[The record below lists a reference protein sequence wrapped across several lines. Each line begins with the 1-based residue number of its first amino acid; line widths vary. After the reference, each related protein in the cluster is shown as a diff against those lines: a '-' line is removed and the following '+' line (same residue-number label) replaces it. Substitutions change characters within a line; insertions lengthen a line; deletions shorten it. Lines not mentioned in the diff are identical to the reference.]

1 MPTVGRLTLTR
12 FRNYRLAR
20 VDVDD
25 RAVVVCGPNGAG
37 KTNLLEAL
45 SFLSPGRG
53 LRRAKLPEIALSGA
67 PTASEHEANAGSHND
82 GRGWAVAATLVG
94 PTGTTAVGTG
104 WDPAINDKSGRDR
117 RLLRIDGQPARTQTA
132 LVDHVSVLWLTPQM
146 DRLFIDGGSGRRRF
160 LDRLVFGFDTGHA
173 GRLTRYERALR
184 ERARLLREGVRD
196 PSWLT
201 ALEDQLATTGVAVTA
216 ARQEA
221 IDRLNQACRHA
232 IGPFP
237 RAHLAMVGILDS
249 WLTEHPALL
258 IEDTIRERLRDQRAS
273 DAESGSAGIGPHRS
287 DVMIGLYTENG
298 SVIPADR
305 CSTGEQKALLLA
317 MVLANARLLAAR
329 PTGPPVLLLDEVVAH
344 LDANRRQT
352 LFYEILAL
360 GSQAWLTGTDAPL
373 FAPLKDRAQFI
384 TITAGQASTMD
395 SGARF
400 EV

>member
-1 MPTVGRLTLTR
+1 MPTIGRLTLTR

-20 VDVDD
+20 VDVDN

-53 LRRAKLPEIALSGA
+53 LRRAKLPEIALSDTPAAGA
-67 PTASEHEANAGSHND
+67 HEAKAESDDPGQ
-82 GRGWAVAATLVG
+82 GWAVAATLVG
-94 PTGTTAVGTG
+94 PTDTTTIGTG
-104 WDPAINDKSGRDR
+104 WNPAINDKSGRDR

-132 LVDHVSVLWLTPQM
+132 LVDHLSVLWLTPQM
-146 DRLFIDGGSGRRRF
+146 DRLFIDGSSGRRRF

-173 GRLTRYERALR
+173 GRLARYERALR
-184 ERARLLREGVRD
+184 DRARLLREGVRD

-216 ARQEA
+216 ARRETV
-221 IDRLNQACRHA
+221 DRLHQACRRT

-237 RAHLAMVGILDS
+237 RAHLAMVGTLDS
-249 WLTEHPALL
+249 WLAERPALL
-258 IEDTIRERLRDQRAS
+258 VEDTVRGRLRDQRVS

-287 DVMIGLYTENG
+287 DVMMGLYAENG
-298 SVIPADR
+298 TVIPADR

-317 MVLANARLLAAR
+317 MVLANARLLAAL

-344 LDANRRQT
+344 LDADRRRT
-352 LFYEILAL
+352 LFCEILAL
-360 GSQAWLTGTDAPL
+360 GGQAWLTGTDVPL

-384 TITAGQASTMD
+384 MIAAGQASTMD